1 MPRLSATG
9 RAVQGAGGVVSVDG
23 GPQLAVGWLAQWL
36 DDDRIIYSGDRV
48 ETLNVVT
55 GEVTELH
62 WRGVNNLSG
71 NGGKWIGW
79 HKDDRLIG
87 DVPPASPDF
96 DPRAAGTSPPY
107 ADGRGAIGRDGTIA
121 YVPNR
126 QLGSPTVLR
135 APDGS
140 ETAIDGAPYGLQVLG
155 PASAVWTGGSLNAPV
170 PPAGAISP
178 KVCGDWMVYYKDGQ
192 GLVGRRIGTSLGVIF
207 TTGSAFNHDAI
218 EGGGDVLAAWSTT
231 QGEMPV
237 DLRTLRVSQCPLVD
251 LDAGGQIEPIVD
263 VNRALWIFGFG
274 DGTLP
279 VNCRMRKIPGVIG
292 TGIEALDGTP
302 ICHYVNGEPS
312 DVNPED
318 IERAVDTARSQLPA
332 GRPILAYVP
341 HGVRLPANADWIGP
355 ECYMRKSETLE
366 GFEESRRQKAIEAGR
381 PIVWICQTYSS
392 NANQVGHTPVTVFP
406 DGTVIIEPAADP
418 LALRR
423 LVPVY
428 ARLLRGTPPLV
439 IKGGGMFSVGP
450 WRRTGY
456 EDHPEI
462 HPDYQQLTSTIQT
475 PPTDTPDPG
484 DPGGPIDPG
493 DPPVPTGPTIEILSH
508 PRRYVRG
515 SGRGMPV
522 EWDVSSESR
531 IVRREFRMHDDGGDA
546 FAVNYDGPRDGR
558 YYAGGFFKLDR
569 SGRFHPQVT
578 VIDDQGRSA
587 RSTSPLDVEVTEPGG
602 PVDPPPDPGPV
613 PPAGAGC
620 VNDVLGDP
628 EAFIFAHLSHLA
640 GHPIVKG
647 NPSGG
652 PSVWQPLLLSSGFT
666 HNPPEGSPLPMDAPY
681 FGIAMGVSGGQ
692 PTSRVWLPTEVPY
705 DVGDGNKWYL
715 HRVDLIHHET
725 QTWQYHDWTGDP
737 PYVPRP
743 CST

>member
-1 MPRLSATG
+1 MPRLSSRAQ
-9 RAVQGAGGVVSVDG
+9 AVQGAGGVVSVDG
-23 GPQLAVGWLAQWL
+23 GPQLATGWLAQWL

-48 ETLNVVT
+48 EALNVVT
-55 GEVTELH
+55 GEVVTLH
-62 WRGVNNLSG
+62 GRGVNNLSA
-71 NGGKWIGW
+71 NGGKWLGW
-79 HKDDRLIG
+79 NSVDGLCGELAIEG
-87 DVPPASPDF
+87 G
-96 DPRAAGTSPPY
+96 GTSLSY
-107 ADGRGAIGRDGTIA
+107 ADGRGAIGRDGTVA
-121 YVPNR
+121 YVPDR

-140 ETAIDGAPYGLQVLG
+140 ETAIHGAPYGLQVLG
-155 PASAVWTGGSLNAPV
+155 PASAVWTGGALNAPA

-178 KVCGDWMVYYKDGQ
+178 KVCGDWMVYYRDGQ

-218 EGGGDVLAAWSTT
+218 EAGGDVLAAWSTT
-231 QGEMPV
+231 QGEMPG

-251 LDAGGQIEPIVD
+251 LDAGGQIEPIPP

-312 DVNPED
+312 DVNPDD
-318 IERAVDTARSQLPA
+318 IARAVDTARSQLPA

-341 HGVRLPANADWIGP
+341 HGVRLPANADWLGP

-366 GFEESRRQKAIEAGR
+366 GFEAARHQKTEDGR

-406 DGTVIIEPAADP
+406 DGTVTIEPAEDP

-428 ARLLRGTPPLV
+428 ARLFRAPNCRGA
-439 IKGGGMFSVGP
+439 GMFSVGP

-475 PPTDTPDPG
+475 PAHDG
-484 DPGGPIDPG
+484 GGGGPIDPG
-493 DPPVPTGPTIEILSH
+493 DPPEDPGDPPMPNGPSVEILTH

-515 SGRGMPV
+515 SGRGFPV
-522 EWDVSSESR
+522 EWDVSSDSR
-531 IVRREFRMHDDGGDA
+531 IVRREFRMVDDGGDA
-546 FAVNYDGPRDGR
+546 FAVTYDGPKDGR

-578 VIDDQGRSA
+578 IFDDQGRSA
-587 RSTSPLDVEVTEPGG
+587 RATSPHDVEVTEPGG
-602 PVDPPPDPGPV
+602 PDPPPE
-613 PPAGAGC
+613 PP
-620 VNDVLGDP
+620 
-628 EAFIFAHLSHLA
+628 
-640 GHPIVKG
+640 
-647 NPSGG
+647 
-652 PSVWQPLLLSSGFT
+652 
-666 HNPPEGSPLPMDAPY
+666 
-681 FGIAMGVSGGQ
+681 
-692 PTSRVWLPTEVPY
+692 
-705 DVGDGNKWYL
+705 
-715 HRVDLIHHET
+715 
-725 QTWQYHDWTGDP
+725 
-737 PYVPRP
+737 
-743 CST
+743 